1 MFRKVLVI
9 PLLSLRKGVS
19 ILGYK
24 MIMVDLAMEAK
35 LIAIQTLY
43 GTVNAGT
50 FENRSSPVK
59 ISFVSLDED
68 EYVFNIIAGS
78 QYNIAITSNSKVY
91 SWGRNQIG
99 QLVYGTTFNKNIPVM
114 IYFFSINI
122 FEYVSLPYRKAF
134 IVV

>member
-1 MFRKVLVI
+1 
-9 PLLSLRKGVS
+9 
-19 ILGYK
+19 
-24 MIMVDLAMEAK
+24 MVDLAMEAK